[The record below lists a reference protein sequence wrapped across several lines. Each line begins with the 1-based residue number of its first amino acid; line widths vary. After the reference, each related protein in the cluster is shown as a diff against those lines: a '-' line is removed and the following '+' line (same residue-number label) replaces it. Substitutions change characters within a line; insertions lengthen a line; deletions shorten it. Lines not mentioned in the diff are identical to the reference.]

1 MDRFHR
7 YYNLAFVALLGIGET
22 WVLATT
28 DKYWPLSLDDYAG
41 LAVLLWC
48 TLLLQGARRYLG
60 CALAY
65 AVMFGN
71 LYAML
76 FTRLDPMHG
85 SGERIGALIVL
96 LVFVA
101 TGGLMSLYLHNTE
114 TRTD

>member
-48 TLLLQGARRYLG
+48 TLLLHGAGKYLG

-76 FTRLDPMHG
+76 FTRLDPLHG

-96 LVFVA
+96 LALVA
-101 TGGLMSLYLHNTE
+101 CGCLMSLRGHSNLTSG
-114 TRTD
+114 